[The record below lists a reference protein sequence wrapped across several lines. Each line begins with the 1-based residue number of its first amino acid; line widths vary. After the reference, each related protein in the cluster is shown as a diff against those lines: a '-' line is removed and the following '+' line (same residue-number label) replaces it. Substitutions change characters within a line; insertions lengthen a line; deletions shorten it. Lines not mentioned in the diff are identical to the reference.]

1 MSVLDLH
8 IHTTISGDSIIT
20 PEVLFREAKKAG
32 LDGVCITEHGY
43 EKSRIAADLSWRYS
57 FPFFAGLEASTE
69 LGDILVFGIDSYPR
83 SISRAREFRE
93 FVEKAGGVLVAAHPF
108 RSNFN
113 RLSSSPAASDI
124 AANHKYQ
131 LLELVDAM
139 EVINGWSS
147 EAEVVHCQKVSK
159 ELSLNGTGGSDAH
172 IPAQVGCCV
181 TVFES
186 VIRSEAE
193 LVAELKQ
200 GKFKAED
207 RRLPEQKG
215 ALNWFR
221 RT

>member
-1 MSVLDLH
+1 M
-8 IHTTISGDSIIT
+8 
-20 PEVLFREAKKAG
+20 
-32 LDGVCITEHGY
+32 
-43 EKSRIAADLSWRYS
+43 
-57 FPFFAGLEASTE
+57 
-69 LGDILVFGIDSYPR
+69 DSYPR
-83 SISRAREFRE
+83 SISRARELRE
-93 FVEKAGGVLVAAHPF
+93 FVEKAGGVSVAAHPF
-108 RSNFN
+108 RSSFN
-113 RLSSSPAASDI
+113 RSSSNSPGGVATD
-124 AANHKYQ
+124 HKYQ

-221 RT
+221 

>member
-1 MSVLDLH
+1 VSVLDLH

-20 PEVLFREAKKAG
+20 PEVLFREAKSAG
-32 LDGVCITEHGY
+32 LDGVCITEHGC
-43 EKSRIAADLSWRYS
+43 EKSRIAADLSRKYR

-69 LGDILVFGIDSYPR
+69 LGDILIFGIDSYPR
-83 SISRAREFRE
+83 SISRARELRE
-93 FVEKAGGVLVAAHPF
+93 FVEKAGGVSVAAHPF

-113 RLSSSPAASDI
+113 RSSSNSPGGVATD
-124 AANHKYQ
+124 HKYQ

-172 IPAQVGCCV
+172 IPVQVGCCV

-207 RRLPEQKG
+207 RRLPGQKG

-221 RT
+221 